1 MWEAVRYSAQIRA
14 TTRDNVGTRYKCHV
28 TGVQGVTAL
37 KQRGAK
43 KVILLNLP
51 SYRTKCN

>member
-1 MWEAVRYSAQIRA
+1 MWEAVIYSAQIRA